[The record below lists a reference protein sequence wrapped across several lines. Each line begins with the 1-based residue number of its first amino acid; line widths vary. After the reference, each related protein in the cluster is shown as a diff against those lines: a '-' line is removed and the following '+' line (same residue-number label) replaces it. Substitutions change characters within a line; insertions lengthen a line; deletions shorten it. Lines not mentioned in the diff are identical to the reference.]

1 MCHIMCNNVTCEYL
15 ILHVYCYLWS
25 NPSYNKSV
33 PMLILNAIVTHFQ
46 CVKSLFVELN
56 RANWEMKSQ
65 ETVWRPFKAPIAPVW
80 SAGRM
85 REEEWEVKRLD
96 WCVPAS
102 SSSTLQSWDYLELL
116 KLSSL
121 IPSASLT
128 LPACT
133 AAPSVPIRFIFS
145 HQFFCKA

>member
-1 MCHIMCNNVTCEYL
+1 MVCMCHIMSNNVTREYEATL
-15 ILHVYCYLWS
+15 QIISQWTLT
-25 NPSYNKSV
+25 
-33 PMLILNAIVTHFQ
+33 PMLIPNAITLVTHFQ
-46 CVKSLFVELN
+46 YVKSLFAELN

-65 ETVWRPFKAPIAPVW
+65 ERVWRPFKAPFAPVW

-85 REEEWEVKRLD
+85 REEEREVKRLD

-102 SSSTLQSWDYLELL
+102 SSSTLQPWDYLELL

-133 AAPSVPIRFIFS
+133 AAPSVPIRFIFP
-145 HQFFCKA
+145 HQFLCKA